1 MTPLTKFL
9 WRGGGSNEMKDK
21 NNFVLSVMRQYSVL
35 SGKHQRCVSHHIFD
49 RKRCCIFKVFKR
61 ITTNF
66 FLNSTFLDSL
76 WYKNRTN
83 GYMTGERERQ
93 LTRVW
98 GLILSPSALSLQA
111 ATQAGLN
118 WMAGGPLPSQTLWEA
133 KPLMHEAQELSHY
146 TQPERPTVNNDG
158 TQDWTNAIGDD
169 KQWPVMWDDKLHV
182 KPFWTI
188 YFQF

>member
-66 FLNSTFLDSL
+66 FLNSIFLDSL

-83 GYMTGERERQ
+83 GYMKGERERESWQ
-93 LTRVW
+93 ECGAW
-98 GLILSPSALSLQA
+98 SSAHLPCPCRL
-111 ATQAGLN
+111 
-118 WMAGGPLPSQTLWEA
+118 PLRL
-133 KPLMHEAQELSHY
+133 
-146 TQPERPTVNNDG
+146 
-158 TQDWTNAIGDD
+158 DWTGWQEVRYPHRRCEKLNPSCTRLRSSAITHSLSGPPSTMTELKTGQMRLEMISSD
-169 KQWPVMWDDKLHV
+169 L
-182 KPFWTI
+182 
-188 YFQF
+188 